1 MKIGSLFSGYGG
13 LDMAV
18 SDVFGADLAWHVEF
32 DKAPSAILAHHWP
45 DVPNY
50 GDVTS
55 VDWSTVEPIDIITGG
70 FPCQDLSHA
79 GKRAGLREGTRSGLW
94 SYMAEAVNV
103 LQPDLVVIENVLGI
117 LSARAASDVE
127 PCPMCLGDNTD
138 SVMRALG
145 TVCSDLAEI
154 GFDARWTTFR
164 AADAGACH
172 GRARVFIIAYP
183 SNAQH
188 FESQRI
194 GELSRLRSRSDSLAD
209 LWLSPQKVDLLP
221 TPKASD
227 GPNGGPGMRNGR
239 GEIDA
244 LPAIAD
250 LLPTPDAS
258 AAKYR
263 LGGGSQQSRSLEAPA
278 RRGEF
283 AANANRSGCSE
294 HGRAKSM
301 DEEQPAAEHSC
312 SDVYGG
318 HAVTDFGVYGPAV
331 ARWADVIGRPA
342 PSPTEPGKNGPR
354 LSPAFVEWMMGLP
367 IGHVTD
373 EAIGLSRSQ
382 QLKALGN
389 GVVPQQAA
397 KALRQL
403 LGVDERVSTDS
414 QLLPTP
420 TSQAA
425 KHSSL
430 APIEREGNRPQGDH
444 NLWVVAA
451 RMGEQLPNGGGLL
464 PTPTPFQLD
473 NKETPAQW
481 LTRRKDVVK
490 RTGTHHGL
498 PLPVAA
504 VSISEGKPI
513 ALSNPTA
520 SEAAWG
526 VSDE

>member
-18 SDVFGADLAWHVEF
+18 SEVFGADLAWHVEF
-32 DKAPSAILAHHWP
+32 DKAPSAILAYHWP

-50 GDVTS
+50 GDVTA

-79 GKRAGLREGTRSGLW
+79 GKRAGLRDGTRSGLW

-138 SVMRALG
+138 SSMRALG
-145 TVCSDLAEI
+145 TVCADLAEI
-154 GFDARWTTFR
+154 GFDARWTTIR

-183 SNAQH
+183 
-188 FESQRI
+188 QR
-194 GELSRLRSRSDSLAD
+194 ERHD
-209 LWLSPQKVDLLP
+209 
-221 TPKASD
+221 
-227 GPNGGPGMRNGR
+227 GR
-239 GEIDA
+239 G
-244 LPAIAD
+244 IAGTPQGEWSGRGD
-250 LLPTPDAS
+250 VAGLAESDLNLLPTPDAS

-263 LGGGSQQSRSLEAPA
+263 LGGGSQQSRSLEARA

-283 AANANRSGCSE
+283 AANANNTRPQRPHDSP
-294 HGRAKSM
+294 RTT
-301 DEEQPAAEHSC
+301 PARI
-312 SDVYGG
+312 GG
-318 HAVTDFGVYGPAV
+318 HAQPRTDGGARAVTDFGVYGPAV

-354 LSPAFVEWMMGLP
+354 LSPAFTEWMMGLP

-373 EAIGLSRSQ
+373 PAIGLSRAQ

-397 KALRQL
+397 MALRQL
-403 LGVDERVSTDS
+403 LGVDERLSTDS

-430 APIEREGNRPQGDH
+430 APIEREGNRPQDDH

-526 VSDE
+526 VSDD